1 MGSRDSRSSRL
12 VGAPPRRSRRV
23 RHRLGL
29 AALTLTSLLV
39 APLVAPQLA
48 EAQRA
53 PKQPPAPP
61 PAPTPPPAPS
71 AHDPADAAFRRAT
84 ELLTSRCAAL
94 RAAYEH
100 PQTPDRRPELIHELS
115 DCYLIEAD
123 LWRAD
128 AMRADAERL
137 EAAAVASGIPVE
149 EPPGAVDLIALHR
162 QWLEACTAFEKSL
175 ELEPSPGAQIAVA
188 LCRLRQDKLAS
199 GRQLL
204 EGMLPQMIARAGS
217 GDPFDR
223 NRLELVQALLK
234 EIGRA
239 QPRLLLSVANN
250 PAPDLA
256 INGQSAAPN
265 QPQPL
270 DAGTYRVT
278 ARRPTP
284 GGDETSAETTITLE
298 PGGSYTL
305 SLHETPP
312 PPVGNWR
319 RATLGLGGAA
329 LGAGLLGAGAWWYSG
344 KRFDDF
350 SDAGGDE
357 EDDRF
362 VCRDQSELETCNSAA
377 DDVNTW
383 RTIRTAALISAGSLA
398 AAALVVHFITPEP
411 KPARLQWVPAVDRQQ
426 LSLMIQ
432 GGF

>member
-1 MGSRDSRSSRL
+1 MGSRVARSSRL
-12 VGAPPRRSRRV
+12 VGA
-23 RHRLGL
+23 
-29 AALTLTSLLV
+29 AAIVSLLV
-39 APLVAPQLA
+39 APSPA

-53 PKQPPAPP
+53 PKQPPAPA
-61 PAPTPPPAPS
+61 PAPTPAP
-71 AHDPADAAFRRAT
+71 AHDPADTAFRRAT
-84 ELLTSRCAAL
+84 ELLTGRCAAL

-137 EAAAVASGIPVE
+137 EAAAAASGIPVE

-162 QWLEACTAFEKSL
+162 RWLEACAEFEKSL
-175 ELEPSPGAQIAVA
+175 ALEPSPGAQIAVA

-217 GDPFDR
+217 GDPFDK

-239 QPRLLLSVANN
+239 QPRLLLRVARA
-250 PAPDLA
+250 PAPELA
-256 INGQSAAPN
+256 INGQSAQPN

-278 ARRPTP
+278 ARRPAP
-284 GGDETSAETTITLE
+284 RGAETSAETTITLE

-312 PPVGNWR
+312 PPIGHWR
-319 RATLGLGGAA
+319 LATLGLGGAA
-329 LGAGLLGAGAWWYSG
+329 LAAGLVGGGAWWYAG
-344 KRFDDF
+344 QRLDDF
-350 SDAGGDE
+350 RGAGGVE
-357 EDDRF
+357 GDRF
-362 VCRDQSELETCNSAA
+362 LCNAQSDLDACRSAA

-383 RTIRTAALISAGSLA
+383 RTIRTAALLSAGSLA
-398 AAALVVHFITPEP
+398 AAALVVHFVTPEP
-411 KPARLQWVPAVDRQQ
+411 KPARLQWVPAADRQQ
-426 LSLMIQ
+426 LSLTIQ